1 MDNFDLKKFLV
12 ENKLTN
18 NSRILEAP
26 VTTPAPNTA
35 AGPKQGQLT
44 PPVQN
49 GTSNASDPE
58 ADQDAKQGLN
68 GALALLKQGVGG
80 IQVSAKDGELDESMT
95 LGLIVGAPGIISLLG
110 KGVNGMS
117 SLFQKD
123 KKSGTVVG
131 NALKKFGHSLEHK
144 YIDVIGIMIKKA
156 FPKRYGQQDPNDE
169 SSELYK
175 VAHSVYAAML
185 VAAAVSSGAEALEAH
200 NLIGKGLEGGLSAF
214 KSSEVVD
221 LAKKIAAV

>member
-12 ENKLTN
+12 ENKLTP
-18 NSRILEAP
+18 NSRLEEEAP
-26 VTTPAPNTA
+26 I
-35 AGPKQGQLT
+35 
-44 PPVQN
+44 
-49 GTSNASDPE
+49 SDPE
-58 ADQDAKQGLN
+58 AEQDAKQGLN
-68 GALALLKQGVGG
+68 GALALLQQGAGT
-80 IQVSAKDGELDESMT
+80 IKPSPKDGELDESMT

-144 YIDVIGIMIKKA
+144 YIDVIGGMVKIA
-156 FPKRYGQQDPNDE
+156 FPKRYGEQDPNDNT
-169 SSELYK
+169 SELYK
-175 VAHSVYAAML
+175 VAHGVYAAML

-200 NLIGKGLEGGLSAF
+200 NLISKGLEGGLSAF
-214 KSSEVVD
+214 KSAEVVG
-221 LAKKIAAV
+221 LAQKIAAV

>member
-12 ENKLTN
+12 ENKLTP
-18 NSRILEAP
+18 NSRVLEAE
-26 VTTPAPNTA
+26 VAPQA
-35 AGPKQGQLT
+35 
-44 PPVQN
+44 
-49 GTSNASDPE
+49 DPE

-68 GALALLKQGVGG
+68 GALALLQQGAGT
-80 IQVSAKDGELDESMT
+80 IKPSPKDGELDESMT

-144 YIDVIGIMIKKA
+144 YIDVIGVMVKKA

-169 SSELYK
+169 TSELYK
-175 VAHSVYAAML
+175 VAHGIYAAML

-214 KSSEVVD
+214 KSTEVVG
-221 LAKKIAAV
+221 LAQKIAAV